1 MAMPRQPRQGIRQ
14 QTRHIPSLPAR
25 IATIVARLG
34 VFGATGL
41 LTAFGVLEMYA
52 VAAAGGVTPL
62 QWLFLVAFSLTFA
75 WIGFSACQA
84 IAGFIRLILLDLF
97 RRSPATPDCI
107 PGRAPTRTAILLPVY
122 NEDAARIAAGVRA
135 MADGLANRLAGGS
148 PGDFAFFLL
157 SDTNDPEAW
166 VAEETVFAALI
177 DAAPAGC
184 QVFYR
189 HRRDNCER
197 KAGNIADWGSRWGSA
212 YEAMIVLDADSLIAP
227 ETMIE
232 MTRRLAAEPGLG
244 LIQTMPGIIAGR
256 SLFARLQQFANRCY
270 GPIFGN
276 GLAAWHGNGG
286 NFWGHNAI
294 IRTAAFAASCRLP
307 HLAGNPPFG
316 GDILSHDFV
325 EAALLRRAGWGV
337 RFDTDLQ
344 YSFEEAPPSLVDVMT
359 RDRRW
364 CQGNLQHGRMMTA
377 LGIPTSSRLHMLS
390 GILGYLSA
398 PFWLLLVAVGLAL
411 AVQVALSGPDYFPG
425 PSLFPI
431 WPVFESERAIRLF
444 ILSMGVLLTPKF
456 LGWTA
461 AAVNLRR
468 CRAFG
473 GPVLLTLSAGA
484 EIFLSALYAPVLMLV
499 QTQFVWQ
506 ILRGG
511 DSGWKP
517 QRRGDGSMTLRDTLR
532 VHFWHAT
539 IGLSA
544 ALGAWA
550 INGGLF
556 LWTLPV
562 TGALIL
568 SPVTSWLSG
577 SKYAGVVLQRLGI
590 LRTPEERGNATHGIL
605 ADRRA
610 YLPWGYAL
618 LREQN
623 SLAALATDP
632 GLNAWHRDQL
642 ANMQERPAFEPSL
655 FVARAK
661 AEREDDPDLLSDW
674 LTPEEKRDFLHDVE
688 LVQALLTAEPRL
700 LQA

>member
-1 MAMPRQPRQGIRQ
+1 
-14 QTRHIPSLPAR
+14 
-25 IATIVARLG
+25 
-34 VFGATGL
+34 
-41 LTAFGVLEMYA
+41 
-52 VAAAGGVTPL
+52 
-62 QWLFLVAFSLTFA
+62 
-75 WIGFSACQA
+75 
-84 IAGFIRLILLDLF
+84 
-97 RRSPATPDCI
+97 
-107 PGRAPTRTAILLPVY
+107 
-122 NEDAARIAAGVRA
+122 
-135 MADGLANRLAGGS
+135 MADRLADRLAGGS
-148 PGDFAFFLL
+148 PGDFAFFLF
-157 SDTNDPEAW
+157 SHTNDPEAW

-177 DAAPAGC
+177 DTAPAGC
-184 QVFYR
+184 PVFYR

-197 KAGNIADWGSRWGSA
+197 KARNIADWVNRWGGA

-232 MTRRLAAEPGLG
+232 MTRRLAAELGLG
-244 LIQTMPGIIAGR
+244 LIQTLPGIIAGR

-294 IRTAAFAASCRLP
+294 IRTAAFAASSRLP

-316 GDILSHDFV
+316 DDILSHDFV
-325 EAALLRRAGWGV
+325 EAALLRRAGWGG

-344 YSFEEAPPSLVDVMT
+344 YSFEEAPPSLVDVMI

-377 LGIPTSSRLHMLS
+377 LGIPPSSRLHMLS

-398 PFWLLLVAVGLAL
+398 PFWLLLVVVGFVL
-411 AVQVALSGPDYFPG
+411 AVQVVLSGPNYFPG

-431 WPVFESERAIRLF
+431 WPVFEPERAIRLF

-461 AAVNLRR
+461 AAVNLHR

-484 EIFLSALYAPVLMLV
+484 QIFLSAPYAPVLILV

-506 ILRGG
+506 VLRGG

-517 QRRGDGSMTLRDTLR
+517 QRRGDGGMTLRDTLR
-532 VHFWHAT
+532 IHFWHAT
-539 IGLSA
+539 IGLLA

-550 INGGLF
+550 IDGEPL
-556 LWTLPV
+556 LW

-568 SPVTSWLSG
+568 SPITSSLSG
-577 SKYAGVVLQRLGI
+577 SKNAGDVLRPLAYCGRPKNAATRHTGFLLIGAPIFPGGMPSRGSKIHSPRWPPIPASMPGIECSSSARTRLPRSARPCSLPAQRPNAKTIPTCYRTGSRRKKNGLFCMMRSWFRHFLPQNHGFCGPSPPDRRPRTRRRPAH
-590 LRTPEERGNATHGIL
+590 LRRTAIL
-605 ADRRA
+605 ACAPGSSSTAARSGNSTGCRN
-610 YLPWGYAL
+610 
-618 LREQN
+618 QN
-623 SLAALATDP
+623 R
-632 GLNAWHRDQL
+632 W
-642 ANMQERPAFEPSL
+642 
-655 FVARAK
+655 
-661 AEREDDPDLLSDW
+661 
-674 LTPEEKRDFLHDVE
+674 
-688 LVQALLTAEPRL
+688 
-700 LQA
+700 